1 MARKEDRL
9 LDANDRFP
17 ELEFQ
22 PLSGQPLKLPL
33 DAGDGYAVIL
43 IYRGHW

>member
-1 MARKEDRL
+1 MARKDARL

-17 ELEFQ
+17 EMEFQ
-22 PLSGQPLKLPL
+22 LLSGQSLKLPL